1 LKKIIYIY
9 LMKFIKHFEHFEE
22 KKENTYDDNIITNL
36 SGDVDRYGVDEI
48 ITNIGKISFRL
59 KDGEFKNSFFDI
71 FKNSMT
77 GRFYIKKDGKIL
89 QPKNE
94 KDTAELLFKKIKM
107 LNRGQNSEIRDSS
120 KKIRRYS
127 IFYED

>member
-1 LKKIIYIY
+1 
-9 LMKFIKHFEHFEE
+9 MKFIKHFEHFEE